1 MSAVATLCVIVA
13 GAAAVLFAAAGYL
26 WASRLRTG
34 VPGPPTLP
42 ILGNLLF
49 FRKLPVVYEHCNK
62 LQRLYGNVYR
72 FYIGPVLIVV
82 VTEAEDAQKLLAGTK
97 LRDRGSYLMRPLR
110 PFLGNGLITNSGETW
125 KSQRKLIEPCF
136 HSEVLKGFS
145 DAYNEGAQYICDYL
159 KRAGGCQ
166 VQLYEPLCLLSM
178 RTLAASV
185 FGLPF
190 EEMVQD
196 QDTRDKVTTAFMEGL
211 RIIQET
217 LRLYPPVP
225 NASVVLSEDT
235 PLAGGRYVAP
245 RGAYVLVAL
254 HLLHRQPDVF
264 PDPEKFDPSRFLE
277 NGGPARSPYAYLPFG
292 AGARKCVGARF
303 AMLEIKTVLAAVLR
317 QFRVLPGCTRRQLDQ
332 VGISTTG
339 VPLND
344 FKVTCIPRTDLPA
357 SQAK

>member
-13 GAAAVLFAAAGYL
+13 GATAVLFAAAGKL

-82 VTEAEDAQKLLAGTK
+82 VTQLEDAQKLLAGTK
-97 LRDRGSYLMRPLR
+97 LRDRGSYLMRPLC
-110 PFLGNGLITNSGETW
+110 PFLDNGLITNSGETW

-145 DAYNEGAQYICDYL
+145 IAYNEGAQYICDYL

-166 VQLYEPLCLLSM
+166 VQLYEPVCLLSM

-196 QDTRDKVTTAFMEGL
+196 QDTRDQVTTAFMEGL
-211 RIIQET
+211 RIIQDLSMPGT
-217 LRLYPPVP
+217 LPE
-225 NASVVLSEDT
+225 ASDRSRC
-235 PLAGGRYVAP
+235 PLAVSRRRGEQKKGQLLHHSGAVAP
-245 RGAYVLVAL
+245 GACSPTTVP
-254 HLLHRQPDVF
+254 H
-264 PDPEKFDPSRFLE
+264 E
-277 NGGPARSPYAYLPFG
+277 RSAFG
-292 AGARKCVGARF
+292 RK
-303 AMLEIKTVLAAVLR
+303 
-317 QFRVLPGCTRRQLDQ
+317 RRQ
-332 VGISTTG
+332 
-339 VPLND
+339 
-344 FKVTCIPRTDLPA
+344 
-357 SQAK
+357 